1 MQTEQKEMSVTYPH
15 RLTFLERGKC
25 DVCGSKGSE
34 LVHTNANRY
43 FGWETCNQG
52 LCNDTI
58 KTWYHQTTIPMEDLR
73 RQFGDKTR
81 VRRQSGEMEDD
92 WEISGDAHVET
103 KGGPYWVKVKRPG
116 QHMTKEV
123 TIASLKEWNSSKKCF
138 FRAE

>member
-1 MQTEQKEMSVTYPH
+1 M
-15 RLTFLERGKC
+15 
-25 DVCGSKGSE
+25 
-34 LVHTNANRY
+34 HTNANRY

-58 KTWYHQTTIPMEDLR
+58 KIWYHQTTISREDLR

-103 KGGPYWVKVKRPG
+103 KGGPYWVKVKHPG

-123 TIASLKEWNSSKKCF
+123 TIASLKEWNS
-138 FRAE
+138 

>member
-58 KTWYHQTTIPMEDLR
+58 KTWYHQTTIPREDLR

-123 TIASLKEWNSSKKCF
+123 TIASLKEWNS
-138 FRAE
+138 

>member
-52 LCNDTI
+52 SCNDTI
-58 KTWYHQTTIPMEDLR
+58 KTWYNQTTIAREDLH

-81 VRRQSGEMEDD
+81 VRRQSGEMEDG
-92 WEISGDAHVET
+92 WEISGDAHMET

-123 TIASLKEWNSSKKCF
+123 TVASLKEWNS
-138 FRAE
+138 